1 MGSPGFASNLRE
13 KTSMHKKLMASAATS
28 LLLLG
33 ASSVAMAQ
41 TFPPFVVLS
50 VQATLD
56 VEVPPIVVGGP
67 CVDAVQ
73 ALRLVPLPL
82 QHIDV
87 IQESFLTFVMGNRTT
102 GSEAILV
109 CGPQGTAPPAPP
121 AG

>member
-1 MGSPGFASNLRE
+1 MGNPGFASNLRE

-121 AG
+121 A

>member
-1 MGSPGFASNLRE
+1 
-13 KTSMHKKLMASAATS
+13 MHKKLMASAATS

-56 VEVPPIVVGGP
+56 VELPPIVVGGP

-73 ALRLVPLPL
+73 AIRLIPLPL

-87 IQESFLTFVMGNRTT
+87 IQESFLTFVMGTAYWFRSHPRVWTA
-102 GSEAILV
+102 GY
-109 CGPQGTAPPAPP
+109 GTASP
-121 AG
+121 AGVVADGK

>member
-1 MGSPGFASNLRE
+1 ML
-13 KTSMHKKLMASAATS
+13 KKLMASAATS

-41 TFPPFVVLS
+41 TFPPLVVAS
-50 VQATLD
+50 VQATPD
-56 VEVPPIVVGGP
+56 VVVPPIVVGGP

-87 IQESFLTFVMGNRTT
+87 IQEGFLVFVMGSRPL
-102 GSEAILV
+102 GSQAILV
-109 CGPQGTAPPAPP
+109 CGPEGTAPPVPPPPP
-121 AG
+121 AQ

>member
-1 MGSPGFASNLRE
+1 ML
-13 KTSMHKKLMASAATS
+13 KKLTVSAAATS

-33 ASSVAMAQ
+33 ASGVAMAQ

-56 VEVPPIVVGGP
+56 IEVPPIVVGGP

-121 AG
+121 A